1 MSSSNSSRTTN
12 IKRLLQDIRGNTF
25 LHDESTDTSLQPGE
39 QYPITPH
46 SYMANAHKQR
56 GATVNQ
62 ITELLQ
68 TKPSEVSADD
78 RKEYNETKL
87 LAAKWLFP
95 YTVENP
101 IGTQAYQHWKTAFNL
116 AILQIVTQEF
126 QKDRRITKEG
136 SDLLQQGSTK
146 FLPDNRSDDKALAA
160 KGLQICQP
168 VLANHPYFCRNSTSI
183 ELAAFCQD
191 TRSDLQTLI
200 LTGDPAT
207 RLRAMNQ
214 SDRYQQSVMNQ
225 LKTLQAVS
233 SHTAQVFLRNSF

>member
-46 SYMANAHKQR
+46 SYMVNAYKQR

-68 TKPSEVSADD
+68 TKPSEVSPEDK
-78 RKEYNETKL
+78 REYNETEL

-95 YTVENP
+95 YTVDNP
-101 IGTQAYQHWKTAFNL
+101 IGTHAYQHWKTAFNL

-126 QKDRRITKEG
+126 QKDRRITKKG
-136 SDLLQQGSTK
+136 SDLLQRAPPSSFRTI
-146 FLPDNRSDDKALAA
+146 A
-160 KGLQICQP
+160 
-168 VLANHPYFCRNSTSI
+168 VTT
-183 ELAAFCQD
+183 
-191 TRSDLQTLI
+191 TRSPQKGFRFANLS
-200 LTGDPAT
+200 
-207 RLRAMNQ
+207 LRTTPISAGTQ
-214 SDRYQQSVMNQ
+214 PP
-225 LKTLQAVS
+225 
-233 SHTAQVFLRNSF
+233 